1 MRRGRSMNILFSPPD
16 ITDEEINEVAE
27 ALRSGWITTGPKTK
41 KFEEKIAERSGTTK
55 AAALGS
61 ATACMEMTLR
71 AMGIQAGDE
80 VITTAYTYTATCSVI
95 CHVGATPVLV
105 DTIPGSYVMDP
116 NKVREAINE
125 KTKAIICVDL
135 AGIIYPYYEEIFQI
149 VEEKKALFKPN
160 CERQKKLGR
169 ILVMA
174 DAAHAFGAERDD
186 KKCGQIADFTSFS
199 FHAVK
204 NLTTAEGGAVTWS
217 DAVKMARIDE
227 EALYKDYMLLS
238 LHGQSKDALAKTK
251 AGAWEYDV
259 VAPLYKCNMTD
270 IQAAVG
276 LAQMRRYDTILTRRK
291 ELIERYDAR
300 LKEKGVDVLEHFT
313 DKDKSSGHLYLTRL
327 PGKSREDCNRIITY
341 MAEKGVATNV
351 HYKPLPLLSA
361 YKKLGFDIA
370 DYPNA
375 YHQFE
380 CEITLPLHTC
390 LTDEQQEY
398 VIDTYLEA
406 IGQLG

>member
-149 VEEKKALFKPN
+149 VEEKKHYLN
-160 CERQKKLGR
+160 
-169 ILVMA
+169 
-174 DAAHAFGAERDD
+174 
-186 KKCGQIADFTSFS
+186 QI
-199 FHAVK
+199 VK
-204 NLTTAEGGAVTWS
+204 DRKNW
-217 DAVKMARIDE
+217 E
-227 EALYKDYMLLS
+227 EF
-238 LHGQSKDALAKTK
+238 
-251 AGAWEYDV
+251 W
-259 VAPLYKCNMTD
+259 
-270 IQAAVG
+270 
-276 LAQMRRYDTILTRRK
+276 
-291 ELIERYDAR
+291 
-300 LKEKGVDVLEHFT
+300 
-313 DKDKSSGHLYLTRL
+313 
-327 PGKSREDCNRIITY
+327 
-341 MAEKGVATNV
+341 
-351 HYKPLPLLSA
+351 
-361 YKKLGFDIA
+361 
-370 DYPNA
+370 
-375 YHQFE
+375 
-380 CEITLPLHTC
+380 
-390 LTDEQQEY
+390 
-398 VIDTYLEA
+398 
-406 IGQLG
+406 